1 MLVAVDAT
9 GEPVWAETTRTR
21 YAYSPLDLLTTV
33 TNAQNNVTTMG
44 YDSLGRKR
52 TMSDPDMGAWSY
64 QYDPDDNLVTQTD
77 AKNQTITF
85 GYDALSR
92 LRSKTV
98 PGSGT
103 VTYTYDQT
111 DIPKHRLGQRTSMTD
126 ASGTQDWA
134 YNQRGIANRDKLPR
148 GLPRGID
155 RPTQARVA
163 HHDVACTHCF
173 ALVSPHSLE
182 FGLPFRAAQP
192 WK

>member
-111 DIPKHRLGQRTSMTD
+111 DIPKHRFGVGQRTSMTD

-134 YNQRGIANRDKLPR
+134 YN
-148 GLPRGID
+148 
-155 RPTQARVA
+155 
-163 HHDVACTHCF
+163 
-173 ALVSPHSLE
+173 
-182 FGLPFRAAQP
+182 
-192 WK
+192 